1 MYIQFGLRHS
11 YDTFKCEV
19 KQHLSANLILFSASL
34 GVNELLPV
42 FDLSLCVIS
51 VTETT
56 HADVV

>member
-1 MYIQFGLRHS
+1 MYIQFGLIHP
-11 YDTFKCEV
+11 YDTIECEV
-19 KQHLSANLILFSASL
+19 KQHLSANFILFSAIL

-42 FDLSLCVIS
+42 FELSLCVIS